1 MDNKILSL
9 TIILILLIAMA
20 SVYVVINQSSDDEDD
35 NLFGSSITDE
45 DIKNE
50 IDDSFLD
57 EDDEIDIGEIL

>member
-20 SVYVVINQSSDDEDD
+20 SVYVVINQSSD